1 MGWLLLEALIA
12 AGLLVFMVW
21 WTMGS
26 RRRPQA
32 PAEDKVPPD
41 APSDAP

>member
-26 RRRPQA
+26 RRRQDA
-32 PAEDKVPPD
+32 PADDDVPPD